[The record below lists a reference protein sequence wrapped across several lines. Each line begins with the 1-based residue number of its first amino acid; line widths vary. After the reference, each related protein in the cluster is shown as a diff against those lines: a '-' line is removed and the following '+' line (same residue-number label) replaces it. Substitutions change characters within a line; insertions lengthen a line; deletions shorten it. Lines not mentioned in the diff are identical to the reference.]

1 MTISYPITLP
11 TSGGYARVE
20 FRMSNVVGVS
30 TSPFTLQQQLVRHQG
45 ARWEADVTIAEME
58 RPAAEEWIAALT
70 SLRGAWGTFRL
81 GDPGGATPRGTW
93 AGTPLVKGGSQ
104 TGETLLVD
112 GFSAGATVKAGDY
125 LQVGDRLYKILVD
138 ATEAAGEITL
148 DIWPRLRE
156 SPADNAVVTTSN
168 ARGLFRLAGN
178 QSGWSLQGAGLR
190 YSIAFGA
197 VEAI

>member
-1 MTISYPITLP
+1 MAISYPIALP
-11 TSGGYARVE
+11 TSGGYARIE
-20 FRMSNVVGVS
+20 FRASNVVGVS
-30 TSPFTLQQQLVRHQG
+30 TSPFTFQQQLVRHQG
-45 ARWEADVTIAEME
+45 ARWEADVTVAEME

-81 GDPGGATPRGTW
+81 ADPGGATPRGTW
-93 AGTPLVKGGSQ
+93 AGTPLVKGSGQ

-125 LQVGDRLYKILVD
+125 LQIGDRLYKVLID
-138 ATEAAGEITL
+138 ATAVGGEITL

-156 SPADNAVVTTSN
+156 SPADNAVITTSS
-168 ARGLFRLAGN
+168 AKGLFRLSGN
-178 QSGWSLQGAGLR
+178 QNGWSLEGAGLR

>member
-1 MTISYPITLP
+1 MAISYPITLP
-11 TSGGYARVE
+11 TAGGYAAVE
-20 FRMSNVVGVS
+20 FRASNVVGVS

-93 AGTPLVKGGSQ
+93 AGTPLVKGAGQ

-125 LQVGDRLYKILVD
+125 LQIGDRLHKVLVD
-138 ATEAAGEITL
+138 ATESSGEITL

-168 ARGLFRLAGN
+168 AKGIFRLASN
-178 QSGWSLQGAGLR
+178 QSGWSLQGSGLR

>member
-45 ARWEADVTIAEME
+45 ARWEADITVAEME
-58 RPAAEEWIAALT
+58 RPAAEEWIAALA

-81 GDPGGATPRGTW
+81 ADPGGATPRGTW
-93 AGTPLVKGGSQ
+93 AGTPLVKGAGQ

-112 GFSAGATVKAGDY
+112 GFSAGATIKAGDY
-125 LQVGDRLYKILVD
+125 FQIGDRLYKVLVD
-138 ATEAAGEITL
+138 ATESSGEITI

-156 SPADNAVVTTSN
+156 SPADNAVITTSS
-168 ARGLFRLAGN
+168 AKGLFRLASN
-178 QSGWSLQGAGLR
+178 TQGWALQGSGLR
-190 YSIAFGA
+190 YTLAFGA